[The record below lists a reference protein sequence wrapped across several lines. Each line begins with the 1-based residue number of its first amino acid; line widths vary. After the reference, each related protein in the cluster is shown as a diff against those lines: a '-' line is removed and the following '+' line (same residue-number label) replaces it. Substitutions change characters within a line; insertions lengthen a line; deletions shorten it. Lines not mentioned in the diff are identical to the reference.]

1 MLFRAEA
8 ALPVAMVVMSLNRI
22 LTSLAAILMLAM
34 SLGGQAMADTKCEAA
49 SFIRSAAQA
58 YDRAASSGS
67 ASAFASAAARYSDLR
82 SLSLFALGR
91 YRKDLPK
98 SREAEY
104 LKLTRQF
111 IGQTLKNHGSGL
123 RGASLEILECKSSGG
138 NTVVTARTSGGTK
151 VVFRLARAGGGY
163 TVRDLNMR
171 GVWLIQQ
178 MRSTFVS
185 TINRTGSI
193 DGLFDYL
200 RS

>member
-1 MLFRAEA
+1 MTGSLRNLLTALA
-8 ALPVAMVVMSLNRI
+8 ALL
-22 LTSLAAILMLAM
+22 LAVFIGAAP
-34 SLGGQAMADTKCEAA
+34 AAAEKCEAA
-49 SFIRSAAQA
+49 SFVHSAGEA
-58 YDRAASSGS
+58 YDRAASAG
-67 ASAFASAAARYSDLR
+67 SAAAFAKAAERYSDLR

-91 YRKDLPK
+91 YRKELPK

-104 LKLTRQF
+104 LRLTRRF
-111 IGQTLKNHGSGL
+111 IGQTLKDHGSGF
-123 RGASLEILECKSSGG
+123 RGATLKIVECKSSGG
-138 NTVVTARTSGGTK
+138 NLVVAARTSGGTK

>member
-1 MLFRAEA
+1 MVIPVLRFIL
-8 ALPVAMVVMSLNRI
+8 ALATLLI
-22 LTSLAAILMLAM
+22 LTLFATGDRAIAE
-34 SLGGQAMADTKCEAA
+34 TKCEAA
-49 SFIRSAAQA
+49 GFVHSAGQA
-58 YDRAASSGS
+58 YDRAASSGT
-67 ASAFASAAARYSDLR
+67 AAAFASAAARYSDLR

-111 IGQTLKNHGSGL
+111 VGQTLKDHGSGFKGSTL
-123 RGASLEILECKSSGG
+123 QITECRRSGG
-138 NTVVTARTSGGTK
+138 NVVVTARTSGGTK
-151 VVFRLARAGGGY
+151 VIFRLARAGGGY
-163 TVRDLNMR
+163 TVKDLNMR

-178 MRSTFVS
+178 MRSTFVG